1 MDTAEPSS
9 IGSIVEITQAGFN
22 FSGIVFSFVLLIIL
36 LVLTALISGAET
48 AFFSLSPLEK
58 EELKN
63 DTSKSGKIV
72 SKLLDIP
79 QQLLATI
86 LITNNFL
93 NVAIVILSSSILSVF
108 FPAAGSEGEVNETLR
123 FIIEV
128 FAITLVLL
136 LLGEVVPKIYATK
149 NALVFA
155 KFMAVPLNAFNSL
168 PPFSWLKT
176 GLVNGSNFIHKYAKR
191 KGIKI
196 SSDDLEHALALTKED
211 TTSDGEHKLLEG
223 IVKFGNTDVRQIMR
237 SRMDVDALEENL
249 NFKEVV
255 ERILEYG
262 YSRLPVFSGTFDNVT
277 GILFI
282 KDLLPH
288 LDKKDDFDWKSL
300 LRKPFFV
307 PENKKID
314 DLLKEFQSKKVHMAI
329 VVDEYGGASGVV
341 TLEDVLEEI
350 VGDITDEFDDEELVF
365 KKVDDVTFIVE
376 GRTAL
381 IDFYKIMD
389 IDGKEFENSK
399 GESDSVGGFMVEN
412 AGRILKNNEFIICSN
427 IKLVVVSSDKKRIKT
442 VKAIL
447 LPLQDKEKIDTKG
460 SE

>member
-1 MDTAEPSS
+1 MNTPESSS
-9 IGSIVEITQAGFN
+9 IGSVVEIAQAGFN
-22 FSGIVFSFVLLIIL
+22 ISGILFSFFLLFILLI
-36 LVLTALISGAET
+36 LTALISGAET

-72 SKLLDIP
+72 ARLLDMP

-86 LITNNFL
+86 LISNNFL
-93 NVAIVILSSSILSVF
+93 NVAIVILSSSILADF
-108 FPAAGSEGEVNETLR
+108 FGTGDNVNETLR

-149 NALVFA
+149 NALTFT
-155 KFMAVPLNAFNSL
+155 KFMAVPLNTLNSL

-196 SSDDLEHALALTKED
+196 SSDELEQALALTKED
-211 TTSDGEHKLLEG
+211 NASEGEHRILEG

-237 SRMDVDALEENL
+237 SRMDVNALEESI
-249 NFKEVV
+249 NFKEVI
-255 ERILEYG
+255 EKILEFG
-262 YSRLPVFSGTFDNVT
+262 YSRIPVFSGTFDNVI

-288 LDKKDDFDWKSL
+288 LDKDETFEWKEL

-314 DLLKEFQSKKVHMAI
+314 DLLKEFQGKKVHMAI
-329 VVDEYGGASGVV
+329 VVDEYGGTSGVV

-350 VGDITDEFDDEELVF
+350 VGDITDEFDDEELDF
-365 KKVDDVTFIVE
+365 KKVDDSTYIVE

-381 IDFYKIMD
+381 IDFYKIVE
-389 IDGKEFENSK
+389 IDGKDFEQMK

-427 IKLVVVSSDKKRIKT
+427 IKLIVVSSDKKRIKM
-442 VKAIL
+442 VKAVIL
-447 LPLQDKEKIDTKG
+447 NTKAEK
-460 SE
+460 